1 MGKFVTWL
9 QVKESDDFR
18 IINKNQS
25 VRILCN
31 NECVGADIA
40 KQDVMENF
48 GHKMILTIQAHY
60 KIKRGSKTH
69 ADSGKMIGHGS
80 HADFK
85 NPNESRTYAYEDKNL
100 DPEEQKI
107 HDEDEDSFGKWLYT
121 NAYNYLHWTTNT
133 YEEFKKKISLEDD
146 KIIGAVFCAEN
157 YEAAGHRDKDRSE
170 WVVGFCYD
178 LSYFN

>member
-1 MGKFVTWL
+1 
-9 QVKESDDFR
+9 
-18 IINKNQS
+18 
-25 VRILCN
+25 
-31 NECVGADIA
+31 
-40 KQDVMENF
+40 MENF

-178 LSYFN
+178 YPISIKKGYFIYPEYGIAIEMTTNALWCWKTQCVHDT